1 MFSSDS
7 IIVSTPVLQQPAEV
21 VVQGE
26 KAIDAPAVVKETEGQ
41 VKETVGKT
49 KDAVGK
55 AKEQNATTSDSTA
68 KSKVREKQVSPTPEQ
83 TSVQTDST
91 SFAAQ
96 VATDTLVQTAEVK
109 YQPAPIV
116 WQDFVDGNVDNSLLG
131 RSVFQKD
138 STSGKIYID
147 KSVWR
152 DRIAGESQPY
162 LLRTDDGVAGAL
174 LLLFISCLMIA
185 VYAKRYLG
193 NTIKHFFEKK
203 RHNTIFEDSDD
214 AQMRGRSLLVLQ
226 AAVALGIL
234 LFNHFHADA
243 LSSLERIPTL
253 ILLGANIVIC
263 YILLLG
269 KIFIYNSVNRTLF
282 SPEQRRSW
290 HEGYVLILMCAG
302 LLLMPVAILS
312 LYSQIDVN
320 TQLRF
325 VILIGIFCEIL
336 LFYKTFR
343 TFFNNGLGYLH
354 LILYFCALEITPY
367 LILWSIST
375 YTNQIIIDL

>member
-7 IIVSTPVLQQPAEV
+7 IIVSTPALQQPAEV

-26 KAIDAPAVVKETEGQ
+26 KAIDTPAVVKETVGQ
-41 VKETVGKT
+41 VKEAVGKT
-49 KDAVGK
+49 KEK
-55 AKEQNATTSDSTA
+55 NTTTSDSTA

-116 WQDFVDGNVDNSLLG
+116 WQDFVEGNVDNSLLG

-147 KSVWR
+147 KTVWR

-234 LFNHFHADA
+234 LFNHFHADT

-253 ILLGANIVIC
+253 ILLGANIAIC
-263 YILLLG
+263 YTLLLG

>member
-26 KAIDAPAVVKETEGQ
+26 KAIDTPAVVKETVGQ
-41 VKETVGKT
+41 VKEAVGKT
-49 KDAVGK
+49 K
-55 AKEQNATTSDSTA
+55 EQNTTTSDSTA

-91 SFAAQ
+91 SFATQ

-116 WQDFVDGNVDNSLLG
+116 WQDFVEGNVDNSLLG

-162 LLRTDDGVAGAL
+162 LLRADDGVAGAL

-234 LFNHFHADA
+234 LFNHFHADT

-253 ILLGANIVIC
+253 ILLGANIAIC

>member
-7 IIVSTPVLQQPAEV
+7 IIVSTPVLQQPVEV
-21 VVQGE
+21 VAQGE
-26 KAIDAPAVVKETEGQ
+26 KAIDAPAVGKEAEEKVKE
-41 VKETVGKT
+41 
-49 KDAVGK
+49 AVGK
-55 AKEQNATTSDSTA
+55 AKGENTVTSDSTA
-68 KSKVREKQVSPTPEQ
+68 QSKVKEKQVSPTPEKAI
-83 TSVQTDST
+83 VQTDST
-91 SFAAQ
+91 SLEAQ
-96 VATDTLVQTAEVK
+96 VVADTLAQTTEVR

-116 WQDFVDGNVDNSLLG
+116 WQDFVEGHVDKGLLG

-138 STSGKIYID
+138 TTSGKIYVD
-147 KSVWR
+147 KSVWG

-162 LLRTDDGVAGAL
+162 LLRNDDGVIGAL

-214 AQMRGRSLLVLQ
+214 AQMHGRSLLVLQ
-226 AAVALGIL
+226 TAVALGIL
-234 LFNHFHADA
+234 LFNHFHADT
-243 LSSLERIPTL
+243 LCTLERIPTL
-253 ILLGANIVIC
+253 ILFGANIAIC
-263 YILLLG
+263 YVLFIG

-320 TQLRF
+320 TQLHF
-325 VILIGIFCEIL
+325 VILIGVFCEIL

-375 YTNQIIIDL
+375 YSNQIIIDL

>member
-41 VKETVGKT
+41 VKVTTGKT
-49 KDAVGK
+49 KEKNVI
-55 AKEQNATTSDSTA
+55 TSDSTA
-68 KSKVREKQVSPTPEQ
+68 KSKVKEKQVSPTPEQ
-83 TSVQTDST
+83 TSAQTDST
-91 SFAAQ
+91 SLAAQ
-96 VATDTLVQTAEVK
+96 VATDTLAQTAEVK

-116 WQDFVDGNVDNSLLG
+116 WQDFVDGNVDNDLLG

-162 LLRTDDGVAGAL
+162 LLRTDDGVTGAL

-243 LSSLERIPTL
+243 LNSLERIPTL
-253 ILLGANIVIC
+253 ILLGANIAIC

>member
-26 KAIDAPAVVKETEGQ
+26 KAIDAPAVVKEAEGQ
-41 VKETVGKT
+41 VKETVGK
-49 KDAVGK
+49 
-55 AKEQNATTSDSTA
+55 AKEKNVITSDSTA
-68 KSKVREKQVSPTPEQ
+68 RSKAREKQVSPTPEQ

-96 VATDTLVQTAEVK
+96 VATDTLVKTAEVK

-116 WQDFVDGNVDNSLLG
+116 WQDFVEGNVDNSLLG

-234 LFNHFHADA
+234 LFNHFHADT

-253 ILLGANIVIC
+253 ILLGANIAIC

>member
-41 VKETVGKT
+41 VKEAVGKT
-49 KDAVGK
+49 KEKNVI
-55 AKEQNATTSDSTA
+55 TSDSTA

-96 VATDTLVQTAEVK
+96 VATDTLAQTAEVK

-162 LLRTDDGVAGAL
+162 LLRNDDGVIGAL
-174 LLLFISCLMIA
+174 LLLFISCLIIA

-253 ILLGANIVIC
+253 ILLGANIAIC

-290 HEGYVLILMCAG
+290 HEGHVLILMCAG

-325 VILIGIFCEIL
+325 VILIGVFCEIL

-375 YTNQIIIDL
+375 YSNQIIIDL

>member
-21 VVQGE
+21 MVQGE

-41 VKETVGKT
+41 VKEAAGKT
-49 KDAVGK
+49 KEK
-55 AKEQNATTSDSTA
+55 NTTTSDSTA

-96 VATDTLVQTAEVK
+96 VATDTLAQTAEVK

-131 RSVFQKD
+131 RSIFQKD

-253 ILLGANIVIC
+253 ILLGANIAIC

>member
-26 KAIDAPAVVKETEGQ
+26 KAIDTPAVVKETVGQ
-41 VKETVGKT
+41 VKEAAGKT
-49 KDAVGK
+49 K
-55 AKEQNATTSDSTA
+55 EQNTTTSDSTA

-96 VATDTLVQTAEVK
+96 VTTDTLVQTAEVK

-116 WQDFVDGNVDNSLLG
+116 WQDFVEGNVDNSLLG

-234 LFNHFHADA
+234 LFNHFHADT

-253 ILLGANIVIC
+253 ILLGANIAIC

-320 TQLRF
+320 TQLHF

>member
-26 KAIDAPAVVKETEGQ
+26 KAIDTPAVVKEAEGQ
-41 VKETVGKT
+41 VKEAVGKT
-49 KDAVGK
+49 KEK
-55 AKEQNATTSDSTA
+55 NTTTSDSTA
-68 KSKVREKQVSPTPEQ
+68 KRKVREKQVSPTPEQ

-96 VATDTLVQTAEVK
+96 VTTDTLVQTTEVK

-214 AQMRGRSLLVLQ
+214 AQMRGRSLLILQ

-234 LFNHFHADA
+234 LFNHFHADT

-253 ILLGANIVIC
+253 ILLGANIAIC
-263 YILLLG
+263 YVLLLG

>member
-7 IIVSTPVLQQPAEV
+7 IIVSTPVLQHPVEV
-21 VVQGE
+21 VAQGE
-26 KAIDAPAVVKETEGQ
+26 KTIDAPAVGKETEEK
-41 VKETVGKT
+41 VKE
-49 KDAVGK
+49 AVGK
-55 AKEQNATTSDSTA
+55 AKGKNTVTSDSTA
-68 KSKVREKQVSPTPEQ
+68 KSKAREKQISPTPEKAI
-83 TSVQTDST
+83 VQTDST
-91 SFAAQ
+91 SLEAQ
-96 VATDTLVQTAEVK
+96 VVADTLAQTTEVR

-116 WQDFVDGNVDNSLLG
+116 WQDFVEGHVDNDLLG

-138 STSGKIYID
+138 TTSGKIYVD
-147 KSVWR
+147 KSVWG

-162 LLRTDDGVAGAL
+162 LLRNDDGVIGAL

-226 AAVALGIL
+226 AAVAVGIL
-234 LFNHFHADA
+234 LFNHFHANT
-243 LSSLERIPTL
+243 LSTLERIPTL
-253 ILLGANIVIC
+253 ILFGANIAIC
-263 YILLLG
+263 YVLFIG

-290 HEGYVLILMCAG
+290 NEGYVLILMCAG

-320 TQLRF
+320 TQLHF
-325 VILIGIFCEIL
+325 VILIGVFCEIL

-375 YTNQIIIDL
+375 YSNQIIIDL

>member
-26 KAIDAPAVVKETEGQ
+26 KAIDTPAVVKEAVEQ
-41 VKETVGKT
+41 VKE
-49 KDAVGK
+49 AVGK
-55 AKEQNATTSDSTA
+55 NKEKNTTTSDSTA

-116 WQDFVDGNVDNSLLG
+116 WQDFVEGNVDNSLLG

-162 LLRTDDGVAGAL
+162 LLRTDDGVTGTL

-234 LFNHFHADA
+234 LFNHFHADT

-253 ILLGANIVIC
+253 ILLGANIAIC

>member
-26 KAIDAPAVVKETEGQ
+26 KAIDTPAVVKETVGQ
-41 VKETVGKT
+41 V

-55 AKEQNATTSDSTA
+55 TKEKNTISSDSTA

-96 VATDTLVQTAEVK
+96 VATDTLVKTAEVK

-116 WQDFVDGNVDNSLLG
+116 WQDFVEGNVDNNLLG

-214 AQMRGRSLLVLQ
+214 SQMRGRSLLVLQ

-234 LFNHFHADA
+234 LFNHFHADT

-253 ILLGANIVIC
+253 ILLGANIAIC

>member
-26 KAIDAPAVVKETEGQ
+26 KAIDTPAVVKETVGQ
-41 VKETVGKT
+41 VKEAVGKT

-96 VATDTLVQTAEVK
+96 VTTDTLAQTTEVR

-116 WQDFVDGNVDNSLLG
+116 WQDFVEGHVDNDLLG

-138 STSGKIYID
+138 TTSGKIYVD
-147 KSVWR
+147 KSVWG

-162 LLRTDDGVAGAL
+162 LLRNDDGVIGAL

-226 AAVALGIL
+226 AAVAVGIL
-234 LFNHFHADA
+234 LFNHFHANT
-243 LSSLERIPTL
+243 LSTLERIPTL
-253 ILLGANIVIC
+253 ILFGANIAIC
-263 YILLLG
+263 YVLFIG

-290 HEGYVLILMCAG
+290 NEGYVLILMCAG

-320 TQLRF
+320 TQLHF
-325 VILIGIFCEIL
+325 VILIGVFCEIL

-375 YTNQIIIDL
+375 YSNQIIIDL

>member
-26 KAIDAPAVVKETEGQ
+26 KAIDTPAVVKETVGQ

-49 KDAVGK
+49 KEK
-55 AKEQNATTSDSTA
+55 NATTSDSTA

-96 VATDTLVQTAEVK
+96 VATDSLVQTAEVK

-116 WQDFVDGNVDNSLLG
+116 WQDFVDGYVDNNLLG

-214 AQMRGRSLLVLQ
+214 TQMRGRSLLVLQ

-234 LFNHFHADA
+234 LFNHFHADT

-253 ILLGANIVIC
+253 ILLGANIAIC

>member
-41 VKETVGKT
+41 VKEAVGKT
-49 KDAVGK
+49 KEKNVI
-55 AKEQNATTSDSTA
+55 TSDSTA

-96 VATDTLVQTAEVK
+96 VATDTLAQTAEVK

-162 LLRTDDGVAGAL
+162 LLRNDDGVIGAL
-174 LLLFISCLMIA
+174 LLLFISCLIIA

-234 LFNHFHADA
+234 LFNHFHAET

-253 ILLGANIVIC
+253 ILLGANIAIC

-290 HEGYVLILMCAG
+290 HEGHVLILMCAG

-375 YTNQIIIDL
+375 YSNQIIIDL

>member
-26 KAIDAPAVVKETEGQ
+26 KAIDAPAVVKET
-41 VKETVGKT
+41 VGKA

-55 AKEQNATTSDSTA
+55 AKEKNTTTSDSTA

-83 TSVQTDST
+83 TSAQTDST
-91 SFAAQ
+91 SLAAQ
-96 VATDTLVQTAEVK
+96 VETDTLAQTAEVK

-116 WQDFVDGNVDNSLLG
+116 WQDFVEGNADNSLLG

-234 LFNHFHADA
+234 LFNHFHADT

-253 ILLGANIVIC
+253 ILLGANIAIC

-375 YTNQIIIDL
+375 YTNQIITDL

>member
-26 KAIDAPAVVKETEGQ
+26 KAIDTPAVVKETVGQ
-41 VKETVGKT
+41 V

-55 AKEQNATTSDSTA
+55 TKEKNVTTSDSTA

-96 VATDTLVQTAEVK
+96 VATDTLIQTAEVK
-109 YQPAPIV
+109 YQPAPII
-116 WQDFVDGNVDNSLLG
+116 WQDFVEGNVDNSLLG
-131 RSVFQKD
+131 RSIFQTD
-138 STSGKIYID
+138 STSGKIYVD
-147 KSVWR
+147 KSIWR

-162 LLRTDDGVAGAL
+162 LLRTDDGVTGAL

-253 ILLGANIVIC
+253 ILLGANIAIC

-290 HEGYVLILMCAG
+290 HEGHVLILMCAG

>member
-26 KAIDAPAVVKETEGQ
+26 KAIDTPAVVKEAEGQ

-49 KDAVGK
+49 KEKNVI
-55 AKEQNATTSDSTA
+55 TSDSTA

-116 WQDFVDGNVDNSLLG
+116 WQDFVEGNVDNSLLD

-234 LFNHFHADA
+234 LFNHFHAET

-253 ILLGANIVIC
+253 ILLGANIAIC
-263 YILLLG
+263 YTLLLG

>member
-26 KAIDAPAVVKETEGQ
+26 KAIDTPAVVKETVGQ
-41 VKETVGKT
+41 VKKAVGKT
-49 KDAVGK
+49 KEKNV
-55 AKEQNATTSDSTA
+55 TTSDSTA

-91 SFAAQ
+91 SFTAQ

-131 RSVFQKD
+131 RSVFQTD
-138 STSGKIYID
+138 STSGKIYVD

-162 LLRTDDGVAGAL
+162 LLRTDDGVTGAL

-253 ILLGANIVIC
+253 ILLGANIAIC

-290 HEGYVLILMCAG
+290 HEGHVLILMCAG

>member
-7 IIVSTPVLQQPAEV
+7 IIISTPVLQQPAEV

-26 KAIDAPAVVKETEGQ
+26 KAIDTPAVVKETEGQ
-41 VKETVGKT
+41 VKDAVGKT
-49 KDAVGK
+49 KEK
-55 AKEQNATTSDSTA
+55 NTTTSDSTA

-116 WQDFVDGNVDNSLLG
+116 WQDFVEGNVDNSLLG

-234 LFNHFHADA
+234 LFNHFHADT

-253 ILLGANIVIC
+253 ILLGANIAIC

>member
-26 KAIDAPAVVKETEGQ
+26 KAIDTPAVVKETEGQ
-41 VKETVGKT
+41 VKEAVGKT
-49 KDAVGK
+49 KEK
-55 AKEQNATTSDSTA
+55 NTTTSDSTA

-116 WQDFVDGNVDNSLLG
+116 WQDFVEGNVDNSLLG

-234 LFNHFHADA
+234 LFNHFHADT

-253 ILLGANIVIC
+253 ILLGANIAIC

>member
-26 KAIDAPAVVKETEGQ
+26 KAIDTPAVVK
-41 VKETVGKT
+41 
-49 KDAVGK
+49 DAVEK

-83 TSVQTDST
+83 TSAQTDST

-234 LFNHFHADA
+234 LFNHFHADT

-253 ILLGANIVIC
+253 ILLGANITIC
-263 YILLLG
+263 YTLLLG

>member
-41 VKETVGKT
+41 VKVTTGKT
-49 KDAVGK
+49 KEKNVI
-55 AKEQNATTSDSTA
+55 TSDSTA
-68 KSKVREKQVSPTPEQ
+68 KSKVREKQISPTPEQ
-83 TSVQTDST
+83 TSAQTDST

-96 VATDTLVQTAEVK
+96 VATDTLAQTAEVK

-116 WQDFVDGNVDNSLLG
+116 WQDFVDGNVDNDLLG

-162 LLRTDDGVAGAL
+162 LLRTDDGVTGAL

-243 LSSLERIPTL
+243 LNSLERIPTL
-253 ILLGANIVIC
+253 ILLGANIAIC

>member
-7 IIVSTPVLQQPAEV
+7 IIVSTPVLQQPTEV
-21 VVQGE
+21 VAQGE
-26 KAIDAPAVVKETEGQ
+26 KTIDAPAVGKETEEK
-41 VKETVGKT
+41 VKE
-49 KDAVGK
+49 AVGK
-55 AKEQNATTSDSTA
+55 AKGINTVNSDSTA
-68 KSKVREKQVSPTPEQ
+68 QSKVKEKQVSPTPEKAI
-83 TSVQTDST
+83 VQTDST
-91 SFAAQ
+91 SLDAQ
-96 VATDTLVQTAEVK
+96 VVADTLAQTTEVR

-116 WQDFVDGNVDNSLLG
+116 WQDFVEGHVDNGLLG

-138 STSGKIYID
+138 TTSGKIYVD
-147 KSVWR
+147 KSVWG

-162 LLRTDDGVAGAL
+162 LLRNDDGVIGAL

-214 AQMRGRSLLVLQ
+214 AQMHGRSLLVLQ
-226 AAVALGIL
+226 TAVALGIL
-234 LFNHFHADA
+234 LFNHFHADT
-243 LSSLERIPTL
+243 LSTLERIPTL
-253 ILLGANIVIC
+253 ILFGANIAIC
-263 YILLLG
+263 YVLFIG

-320 TQLRF
+320 TQLHF
-325 VILIGIFCEIL
+325 VILIGVFCEIL

-375 YTNQIIIDL
+375 YSNQIIIDL

>member
-26 KAIDAPAVVKETEGQ
+26 KAIDTPAVVKEAEGQ

-49 KDAVGK
+49 KEKNVI
-55 AKEQNATTSDSTA
+55 TSDSTA

-234 LFNHFHADA
+234 LFNHFHADT

-253 ILLGANIVIC
+253 ILLGANIAIC